1 MTLTRLVGL
10 FGRGAPW
17 LIGLTVG
24 LVALRLAS
32 VEPGF
37 ASIAR
42 FPLSAVL
49 GLAAGWSLIAVGLVS
64 RSRVPGNREGVL
76 LVLAGLSWFA
86 AELSNPATGSA
97 VIFTVGLVLAAACP
111 PLAAHAALAYPS
123 GRLTGPAERVAIGSA
138 YLTGVVW
145 SGVLATVVYDPAG
158 ELCAFCPTNLLSIGV
173 DPTIHDLVTR
183 IGLVLVVA
191 WTSIVVAMA
200 GRRVIA
206 ASAIR
211 RRLIGPVLLPA
222 AAFIGLVALGTL
234 SELGAG
240 PTSSDARPWLHGL
253 QAIALGSMAAGV
265 AWPWL
270 RARRTRTAV
279 ARLVVALGTSQASG
293 DLREVLARELS
304 DPDLEV
310 AYVLADGRFVAR
322 DGHEVDVGPDPGRA
336 VTPLVRGQDVVVLLL
351 HRRDL
356 LDDPDR
362 IDDVVAALRLTLEGE
377 RLRAE
382 LHAQLED
389 LRASR
394 VRIVEASDAERR
406 RLERDL
412 HDGAQQ
418 RLVGLA
424 MALRLVDRELEAHG
438 MGSSRRLVAEASDE
452 LRAGIAELRD
462 LAHGIYPAAL
472 SGEGLAAALE
482 ALKEASTVAIEL
494 GSLPTGRFDPR
505 VEATAYFVVAET
517 LRRSAADKLRVAAE
531 HDGDRLV
538 VEIEQDAA
546 APDDLVALDDRVG
559 ALDGTIEVHTT
570 PTSLSIR
577 AEIPCAS

>member
-1 MTLTRLVGL
+1 MTRNRLVGL
-10 FGRGAPW
+10 LSRGTPW

-24 LVALRLAS
+24 LVVLRIAS
-32 VEPGF
+32 LGPGF
-37 ASIAR
+37 SWIAR
-42 FPLSAVL
+42 SPLSAAL
-49 GLAAGWSLIAVGLVS
+49 SLAAGWSLIAVGLVS
-64 RSRVPGNREGVL
+64 GRREPANREGVL

-97 VIFTVGLVLAAACP
+97 VIFTVGLILTAACP

-123 GRLTGPAERVAIGSA
+123 GRLSGPTERVAIGSA
-138 YLTGVVW
+138 YLAGVVW
-145 SGVLATVVYDPAG
+145 SGILATVVYDPTG
-158 ELCAFCPTNLLSIGV
+158 ELCAFCPANLVSIGA
-173 DPTIHDLVTR
+173 DPTIHELVAR
-183 IGLVLVVA
+183 IGLVLAVA
-191 WTSIVVAMA
+191 WMSAVIALA
-200 GRRVIA
+200 GRRVIM

-211 RRLIGPVLLPA
+211 RRLIGPVLVPA
-222 AAFIGLVALGTL
+222 AVFVGLGALGAVAELRGVPL
-234 SELGAG
+234 SADV
-240 PTSSDARPWLHGL
+240 TSSLRGV
-253 QAIALGSMAAGV
+253 QAIALASMAAGV

-270 RARRTRTAV
+270 RARRTRTAI
-279 ARLVVALGTSQASG
+279 ARLVVELGTSQASG
-293 DLREVLARELS
+293 DLREVLARELD

-310 AYVLADGRFVAR
+310 AFVLADGRFVAR
-322 DGHEVDVGPDPGRA
+322 DGHEVDVGPDPRRA
-336 VTPLVRGQDVVVLLL
+336 VTPLVRGPDVVVLLR

-356 LDDPDR
+356 LDDPER

-382 LHAQLED
+382 LHAQLGD

-394 VRIVEASDAERR
+394 VRIVEAADAERR

-424 MALRLVDRELEAHG
+424 MALRLLDRELEAHG
-438 MGSSRRLVAEASDE
+438 MESSRRLVAEASHE

-494 GSLPTGRFDPR
+494 GSLPTERFDPR
-505 VEATAYFVVAET
+505 VEAAAYFVVAET
-517 LRRSAADKLRVAAE
+517 LRRTAADTLRVAAE
-531 HDGDRLV
+531 HAGDRLV
-538 VEIEQDAA
+538 IEIEQDGA
-546 APDDLVALDDRVG
+546 APDDLVTLDDRVG
-559 ALDGTIEVHTT
+559 ALDGTIGVHAT
-570 PTSLSIR
+570 PTSHSIR
-577 AEIPCAS
+577 AEMPCAS

>member
-1 MTLTRLVGL
+1 
-10 FGRGAPW
+10 
-17 LIGLTVG
+17 
-24 LVALRLAS
+24 
-32 VEPGF
+32 
-37 ASIAR
+37 
-42 FPLSAVL
+42 
-49 GLAAGWSLIAVGLVS
+49 
-64 RSRVPGNREGVL
+64 
-76 LVLAGLSWFA
+76 AGLCWFA
-86 AELSNPATGSA
+86 VELSNPATGSE

-111 PLAAHAALAYPS
+111 PLAAHAALAYPK
-123 GRLTGPAERVAIGSA
+123 GRLTGPTDRVAIGSA
-138 YLTGVVW
+138 YVTGVVW

-173 DPTIHDLVTR
+173 DPTIHDLVTQ
-183 IGLVLVVA
+183 IGLVLAVA
-191 WTSIVVAMA
+191 WTSAVVAMA
-200 GRRVIA
+200 ARSVTT

-211 RRLIGPVLLPA
+211 RRLIGPVLVPA
-222 AAFIGLVALGTL
+222 AAFVGLVALGAVGEVLGDLL
-234 SELGAG
+234 SADVR
-240 PTSSDARPWLHGL
+240 SWLRGVE
-253 QAIALGSMAAGV
+253 AIALGSMAAGV

-279 ARLVVALGTSQASG
+279 ARLVVELGTSPASG

-310 AYVLADGRFVAR
+310 AYALADGRFVAR
-322 DGHEVDVGPDPGRA
+322 DGRDVDVGPDPGRA
-336 VTPLVRGQDVVVLLL
+336 VTPLVRGQDVVVLLR

-356 LDDPDR
+356 LDDPER
-362 IDDVVAALRLTLEGE
+362 IEDVVAALRLTLEGE

-406 RLERDL
+406 RLERDM

-424 MALRLVDRELEAHG
+424 MALRLLDRELEAHG
-438 MGSSRRLVAEASDE
+438 MESSRRLVAEASGE

-472 SGEGLAAALE
+472 GDEGLAAALE
-482 ALKEASTVAIEL
+482 ALKETSRVAIEL
-494 GSLPTGRFDPR
+494 GSLPTERLDPR

-517 LRRSAADKLRVAAE
+517 LRRTAADTLRVTAE

-538 VEIEQDAA
+538 VKIEQDAT

-559 ALDGTIEVHTT
+559 AVDGTIEVHTT

>member
-10 FGRGAPW
+10 LGRGVPW
-17 LIGLTVG
+17 LVGLTVG

-32 VEPGF
+32 LQPGF
-37 ASIAR
+37 SSLAR
-42 FPLSAVL
+42 SPLSAVL
-49 GLAAGWSLIAVGLVS
+49 GLAAGWGLIAVGLVG
-64 RSRVPGNREGVL
+64 RRREPGNREGPL
-76 LVLAGLSWFA
+76 LVFAGLGWFA

-97 VIFTVGLVLAAACP
+97 VIFTAGLVLATACP
-111 PLAAHAALAYPS
+111 PLVAHAALAYPS
-123 GRLTGPAERVAIGSA
+123 GRLTWPADRVTIGSA
-138 YLTGVVW
+138 YLTGAVW

-158 ELCAFCPTNLLSIGV
+158 ELCSFCPTNLLSIGV

-183 IGLVLVVA
+183 IGLVLAVA
-191 WTSIVVAMA
+191 WTSAVVALA
-200 GRRVIA
+200 GRRVTT

-211 RRLIGPVLLPA
+211 RRLIGPVLAPA
-222 AAFIGLVALGTL
+222 AAFVGLVALGAVGDLLGDPL
-234 SELGAG
+234 SAE
-240 PTSSDARPWLHGL
+240 ARSWLRGL
-253 QAIALGSMAAGV
+253 EAIALGSMAAGV

-279 ARLVVALGTSQASG
+279 ARLVVELGTSAASS
-293 DLREVLARELS
+293 DLRKVLAHELS

-310 AYVLADGRFVAR
+310 AYGLADGRVVAR
-322 DGHEVDVGPDPGRA
+322 DGREVEVGPDPGRA
-336 VTPLVRGQDVVVLLL
+336 VTPLVRGQDLVGLLR

-356 LDDPDR
+356 LDDPER

-377 RLRAE
+377 RLQAE

-424 MALRLVDRELEAHG
+424 MALRLLDRELEAHG
-438 MGSSRRLVAEASDE
+438 MGSSQRLVAEASDE

-505 VEATAYFVVAET
+505 VEATAYFIVAET
-517 LRRSAADKLRVAAE
+517 LRRTAADKLRVAAGQ
-531 HDGDRLV
+531 DGDRLV

-546 APDDLVALDDRVG
+546 APDDLVALADRVG
-559 ALDGTIEVHTT
+559 ALDGTIDVHAT

>member
-1 MTLTRLVGL
+1 
-10 FGRGAPW
+10 
-17 LIGLTVG
+17 
-24 LVALRLAS
+24 
-32 VEPGF
+32 VEPGLSF
-37 ASIAR
+37 AR
-42 FPLSAVL
+42 FPLGAVL
-49 GLAAGWSLIAVGLVS
+49 SLAAGWSLIAVGLVS
-64 RSRVPGNREGVL
+64 RGREPANREGAL

-86 AELSNPATGSA
+86 AELSDPAAGSA

-111 PLAAHAALAYPS
+111 PLAAHTALAYPS

-138 YLTGVVW
+138 YLSGVVW
-145 SGVLATVVYDPAG
+145 SGVITTATYDPTR
-158 ELCAFCPTNLLSIGV
+158 ELCAFCPTNLLSIGG
-173 DPTIHDLVTR
+173 DPTIHGLVTR
-183 IGLVLVVA
+183 IGLALTVA
-191 WTSIVVAMA
+191 WTSAVVAII
-200 GRRVIA
+200 GRRLTR

-211 RRLIGPVLLPA
+211 RRLTGPVLVPA
-222 AAFIGLVALGTL
+222 AVFVAVVALGAIG
-234 SELGAG
+234 EVFGDPLGADSG
-240 PTSSDARPWLHGL
+240 SRLRGFE
-253 QAIALGSMAAGV
+253 AIVLTSMAAGV

-279 ARLVVALGTSQASG
+279 ARLVVELGTSQTSS

-310 AYVLADGRFVAR
+310 AYLLADGRIVAR
-322 DGHEVDVGPDPGRA
+322 DGREVDVRPDPGRA
-336 VTPLVRGQDVVVLLL
+336 VTPLVRGQDVVILLR

-356 LDDPDR
+356 LDDPER

-424 MALRLVDRELEAHG
+424 MALRLLDRELEARG

-452 LRAGIAELRD
+452 LQAAIAELRD

-482 ALKEASTVAIEL
+482 ALKETSTVVIEL
-494 GSLPTGRFDPR
+494 GSLPTGRLDPR
-505 VEATAYFVVAET
+505 VETTAYFVVAET
-517 LRRSAADKLRVAAE
+517 LRRTAADKLRVAAE
-531 HDGDRLV
+531 HVGDRLV
-538 VEIEQDAA
+538 VEIEQDGA
-546 APDDLVALDDRVG
+546 APDDLVALDDRIG
-559 ALDGTIEVHTT
+559 ALDGTIAILTT